1 MKYKLS
7 GLLALSFTVAPLC
20 AQAPAVQSVPATA
33 DNVAPEGF
41 TQLFNGKDL
50 TNWKG
55 VMLRPNDKPHMRAK
69 LEAAKATELQ
79 AKADKVMTAHWSVTD
94 KGELFFDGK
103 KGGFSLATAK
113 QYKNF
118 EFHVSWKIEEHGDS
132 GVYLRGLPQIQIWD
146 TESKQCQRHGAA
158 KGSGALWNNPKD
170 GKWPIVKA
178 DNKAGAW
185 NHFFVRMVE
194 DKVSIWL
201 NGKQT
206 VKTAPLTNLWQKGKA
221 IPAQEQI
228 ELQCHGHPIWFKN
241 IYIKEL
247 K

>member
-1 MKYKLS
+1 MKAILS
-7 GLLALSFTVAPLC
+7 GFVTLGLFASSVSAQQEGDKTVPE
-20 AQAPAVQSVPATA
+20 TA

-55 VMLRPNDKPHMRAK
+55 VMLKPFDKPHKRVN
-69 LEAAKATELQ
+69 LDPAKAAEQQL
-79 AKADKVMTAHWSVTD
+79 KADKIMTAHWTVNPE
-94 KGELFFDGK
+94 GELFFDGK

-113 QYKNF
+113 DYGDF

-132 GVYLRGLPQIQIWD
+132 GVYIRGLPQIQIWD
-146 TESKQCQRHGAA
+146 TESPKSKRFGAP
-158 KGSGALWNNPKD
+158 KGSGALWNNPKE
-170 GKWPIVKA
+170 GKWPLVKA
-178 DNKAGAW
+178 DKPVGEW
-185 NHFFVRMVE
+185 NHFFVRMVG

-206 VKTAPLTNLWQKGKA
+206 VNEAPLFNLWQKKEP
-221 IPAQEQI
+221 IPKTGQI

-247 K
+247 